1 MTPLNESAVSLAWLV
16 RILAES
22 DSAGPL
28 RPSPGASVGQRSA
41 AGTDTPQH
49 RWHALSE
56 AMRADYAP
64 SETDAELDSDIWL
77 CKSQTIAAGVPRAVW
92 LPPDSLDDFAP
103 GPLGRDA
110 LARWGARPTQSSR
123 LDALIADQPS
133 FPDAMFLVRSNK
145 AVASYSRLHEAIAPP
160 LVRPEQ
166 KRLIVMLN
174 QILAW
179 LGTAIGAHLR
189 GIVLS
194 PSRTPQDLEALAN
207 AAARRIAAVAERHVH
222 DPYLERALVG
232 VDGLLAF
239 PFGGLLAD
247 DFDFRA
253 VLLKTPFVALRAA
266 VRMEA
271 RNSRQDVDHAF
282 ALQ

>member
-1 MTPLNESAVSLAWLV
+1 M
-16 RILAES
+16 
-22 DSAGPL
+22 
-28 RPSPGASVGQRSA
+28 RPSPGASVAQRSA
-41 AGTDTPQH
+41 AGADTPQH
-49 RWHALSE
+49 RWRALSE
-56 AMRADYAP
+56 AMRADAP

-77 CKSQTIAAGVPRAVW
+77 CKSQTIVAGVLRAVW
-92 LPPDSLDDFAP
+92 LPPDSLDDFAS

-145 AVASYSRLHEAIAPP
+145 AVASYSRLHEATAPP

-207 AAARRIAAVAERHVH
+207 AAARRIAAIAERDDHY
-222 DPYLERALVG
+222 PYLERALVG
-232 VDGLLAF
+232 VYNTKSFQPDQPFSAGTDSLGSERSLA
-239 PFGGLLAD
+239 
-247 DFDFRA
+247 
-253 VLLKTPFVALRAA
+253 
-266 VRMEA
+266 
-271 RNSRQDVDHAF
+271 
-282 ALQ
+282 

>member
-49 RWHALSE
+49 RWHYLSE

-123 LDALIADQPS
+123 LDALIADLEGAPLLLHNES
-133 FPDAMFLVRSNK
+133 AAPRTPLESPWTGGFSSVSTRSEK
-145 AVASYSRLHEAIAPP
+145 AHACQS
-160 LVRPEQ
+160 
-166 KRLIVMLN
+166 
-174 QILAW
+174 
-179 LGTAIGAHLR
+179 LGTA
-189 GIVLS
+189 S
-194 PSRTPQDLEALAN
+194 
-207 AAARRIAAVAERHVH
+207 
-222 DPYLERALVG
+222 
-232 VDGLLAF
+232 
-239 PFGGLLAD
+239 
-247 DFDFRA
+247 
-253 VLLKTPFVALRAA
+253 
-266 VRMEA
+266 
-271 RNSRQDVDHAF
+271 
-282 ALQ
+282 